1 MTVKLKWV
9 YSPPNGWG
17 SPSYSLM
24 MGSVKV
30 ASAFFD
36 STGQRGDVNRYR
48 INMLV
53 PGIQAKQQKWP
64 TLVDAI
70 TIGQRVMNK
79 WLHNAG
85 LITNESEVEYD
96 HTELDKHIKQ
106 PGKSDV

>member
-9 YSPPNGWG
+9 YSPSTGWTQA
-17 SPSYSLM
+17 SYSLM
-24 MGSVKV
+24 MGKVKV
-30 ASAFFD
+30 ASACFD
-36 STGQRGDVNRYR
+36 STGPRGDENRYR
-48 INMLV
+48 ITMLV
-53 PGIQAKQQKWP
+53 PGIQAKQPKWP

-70 TIGQRVMNK
+70 SIGQRVMNK

-85 LITNESEVEYD
+85 LIVNEGDVEYD